1 MVIRF
6 QAAMA
11 KMAVLGQNV
20 DTLTDC
26 SEVIPIPSVAQSN
39 VGTLPAGKTLQDIE
53 GSVSVVLLSESR
65 FSFSKSFPLPVPHNS
80 VPYTLYRS
88 R

>member
-11 KMAVLGQNV
+11 KLAVLGQNV
-20 DTLTDC
+20 DALTDC

-53 GSVSVVLLSESR
+53 GSVSVVHILGPR
-65 FSFSKSFPLPVPHNS
+65 FNFGEPLPLLVPHNP
-80 VPYTLYRS
+80 VPCNFCRS